1 MNASSKI
8 ANIMISKYFNIHT
21 LVCYIICAFNRF
33 KIHSRIHCSDT
44 VKLLK
49 ITSKCKKGILKSA
62 FIYIKFFL
70 ICAYR
75 CINNTYKLY
84 FTVRIAYIS
93 SHNMMGNRK
102 Q

>member
-1 MNASSKI
+1 MYFPSQNNKLSNKLNLSTMHASSKI
-8 ANIMISKYFNIHT
+8 VHSMISKYFNIHT

-62 FIYIKFFL
+62 FIFIQFF
-70 ICAYR
+70 
-75 CINNTYKLY
+75 
-84 FTVRIAYIS
+84 
-93 SHNMMGNRK
+93 
-102 Q
+102 